1 MNLGGNRS
9 LVRAAAAEV
18 SYRTCLLPSC
28 YHMLGCQVTS
38 LQYFG
43 LTNQSIVPILSLD
56 MRHPEPDQPQDLLA
70 RIHFACRTR
79 QVVDPESGGSLSA
92 HQASILDHLDEDN
105 ATTLSQLASHMGVT
119 LSTMSLAI
127 RRLVAEGFVR
137 RRRDE
142 DDGRKV
148 CLRLTPAGA
157 RIKKAK
163 STLDPE
169 RVANMI
175 DALSAEERGAAL
187 RGLALLSQAA
197 QSMPR
202 QTHRVS
208 RAEQADPAGL
218 PQKERDP

>member
-1 MNLGGNRS
+1 
-9 LVRAAAAEV
+9 
-18 SYRTCLLPSC
+18 
-28 YHMLGCQVTS
+28 
-38 LQYFG
+38 
-43 LTNQSIVPILSLD
+43 
-56 MRHPEPDQPQDLLA
+56 MRHPESDQPQDLLA

-79 QVVDPESGGSLSA
+79 QVADPESGGSLSA
-92 HQASILDHLDEDN
+92 HQASILDHLEEVS
-105 ATTLSQLASHMGVT
+105 ATSLSQLASHMGVT

-127 RRLVAEGFVR
+127 RRLVAEGYVR

-169 RVANMI
+169 RVASLI
-175 DALSAEERGAAL
+175 DALSAEERGVAL

-202 QTHRVS
+202 QIHRES
-208 RAEQADPAGL
+208 SAEQADPAGL
-218 PQKERDP
+218 SGKEKNP